1 VYRGGRHLTAGIDSF
16 THGPFVFTGRA
27 CVVAVNKWDTVSDN
41 VPEGG
46 AHDSRRSTHGSFVFT
61 GRACVFA
68 VNKRVTVSDN
78 VPEGGA
84 HDSRRSTHCSFVFT
98 GRACV
103 VAVNK
108 WDAVSDNVP
117 EGGHMTAG
125 APPTAPLYSQGARAW
140 LL

>member
-1 VYRGGRHLTAGIDSF
+1 VG
-16 THGPFVFTGRA
+16 
-27 CVVAVNKWDTVSDN
+27 
-41 VPEGG
+41 EGG
-46 AHDSRRSTHGSFVFT
+46 AHDSRRSTHY
-61 GRACVFA
+61 
-68 VNKRVTVSDN
+68 
-78 VPEGGA
+78 
-84 HDSRRSTHCSFVFT
+84 SFVFT